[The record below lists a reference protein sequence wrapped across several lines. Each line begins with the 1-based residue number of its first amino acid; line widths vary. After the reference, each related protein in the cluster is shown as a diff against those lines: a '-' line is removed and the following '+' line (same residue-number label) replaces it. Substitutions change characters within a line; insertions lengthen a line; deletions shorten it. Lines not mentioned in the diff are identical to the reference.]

1 MGGQAA
7 AERFSVKVPTVMKRM
22 MIAIALGAL
31 VVGPSAAAAAAPQ
44 ASAAKQAPSPAT
56 PPATT
61 TPAPAAPAAVPFP
74 ADARIGYVNMQYIVS
89 ESKLGKAGTDKLRQL
104 SDSKNTEL
112 ATKNRAIQQ
121 AQQEIQTNQ
130 SVWAPNVLA
139 QKNAD
144 LAKMQN
150 ELQFLTQQR
159 DTDMQTLNQQL
170 LDEFGQKVLPIVEQ
184 VRAEKKLWMVF
195 VTGDAIAAAQPGL
208 DLSDEVIKRLDAV
221 APTATAGAP
230 ATPAPAPAGK

>member
-7 AERFSVKVPTVMKRM
+7 AERFPVKVPTVMKRM

-44 ASAAKQAPSPAT
+44 AAGSQTPAT
-56 PPATT
+56 PPATTT

-89 ESKLGKAGTDKLRQL
+89 ESKLGKAGTEKLRQL

-112 ATKNRAIQQ
+112 AAKNRAIQQ

-139 QKNAD
+139 QKNAE

-170 LDEFGQKVLPIVEQ
+170 LDEFGQKVIPIVEQ

-195 VTGDAIAAAQPGL
+195 VTGDSIAAAQPGL
-208 DLSDEVIKRLDAV
+208 DLSDDVIKRLDAV

>member
-44 ASAAKQAPSPAT
+44 AAAPQAPAT

-89 ESKLGKAGTDKLRQL
+89 ESKLGKAGTEQLRQL
-104 SDSKNTEL
+104 SESKNTEL
-112 ATKNRAIQQ
+112 AAKNRSIQQ

-130 SVWAPNVLA
+130 SVWAPNILA

-170 LDEFGQKVLPIVEQ
+170 LDEFGQKVIPIVEQ
-184 VRAEKKLWMVF
+184 VRAEKKLWMIF

-208 DLSDEVIKRLDAV
+208 DLSDDVIKRLDAV

-230 ATPAPAPAGK
+230 AAPAPAPAAK

>member
-1 MGGQAA
+1 
-7 AERFSVKVPTVMKRM
+7 MKRM

-31 VVGPSAAAAAAPQ
+31 MVGPSAAAAAAPQ
-44 ASAAKQAPSPAT
+44 ASAQKPAT
-56 PPATT
+56 PPAAT
-61 TPAPAAPAAVPFP
+61 TPAPAAPAPAAVPFP

-89 ESKLGKAGTDKLRQL
+89 ESKLGKAGTEKLRQL
-104 SDSKNTEL
+104 SESKNTEL
-112 ATKNRAIQQ
+112 ASKNRAIQQ

-170 LDEFGQKVLPIVEQ
+170 LDEFGQKVIPIVEQ

-208 DLSDEVIKRLDAV
+208 DLSDDVIKRLDAV